1 MLDVHLLGKVSQC
14 SVRFCSARL
23 DKPWRRNG
31 GSQMFLF
38 FTVTWMQL
46 SFVVLCEAGWV
57 KVVPKPHVG
66 MRRDLCVPGHS
77 CAFMVCKRARGRLH
91 VGLDMR
97 VHRKLLHR
105 ENDPICEAEL
115 KALCRNEQY
124 FFRFGCTDLIN
135 GSTCGQDTCNCEPS
149 KVTHKSLCTFK
160 KLVLGL

>member
-14 SVRFCSARL
+14 PVRFCSARL
-23 DKPWRRNG
+23 DKPWRRNS

-38 FTVTWMQL
+38 LLWLECSLDLWFCVRL
-46 SFVVLCEAGWV
+46 AGSKLYQNPTSACDV
-57 KVVPKPHVG
+57 I
-66 MRRDLCVPGHS
+66 
-77 CAFMVCKRARGRLH
+77 CACQAIRAHLWFCKRARGRLH

-97 VHRKLLHR
+97 VHRKLLQR